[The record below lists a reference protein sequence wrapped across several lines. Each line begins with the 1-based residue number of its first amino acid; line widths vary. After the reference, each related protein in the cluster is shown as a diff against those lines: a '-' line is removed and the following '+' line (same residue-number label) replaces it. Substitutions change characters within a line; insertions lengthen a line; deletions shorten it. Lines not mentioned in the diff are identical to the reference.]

1 METKEY
7 TKPPSHHH
15 SKPVLCLLITA
26 GFLILTTICFF
37 IFNRWEII
45 ITLNGDSQTQIEYKE
60 TYTDKG
66 ATAIYRSS
74 LLPFIQKDV
83 KVNIEKNSVNT
94 ELLGTYT
101 VIYKA
106 EYKNVKNEASRT
118 VKVVDTTPPQ
128 LTLVENP
135 DSYTPYNHEY
145 EEEGYQAFD
154 LHDGDLSDQVNREI
168 KEDEVIYTVKDS
180 SGNKAKKIRKI
191 RYDDRTGPQFSFPNG
206 TDVTIYTGN
215 GFDGSYTAI
224 DDCDGDVTSLVS
236 ISGSVDPNIPGT
248 YTLTYT
254 VSDSHNNTTEL
265 TRTVTVRNR
274 PTNSNVNNVPAKTI
288 YLTFDDGPGAS
299 TGRLLD
305 ILDQY
310 NVKATF
316 FTTSMYGYTE
326 YIAEE
331 ARRGHTV
338 AVHTLTHNY
347 AQVYSSTDAYWADF
361 DAQNEVI
368 RQHTGS
374 TSNLFRFPGGS
385 SNTVSANYSQG
396 IMGRLV
402 DQSYEK
408 NLVYFDWN
416 VSSGDAGS
424 ITDTNVIIENI
435 KNGIT
440 ACTNAGVPSI
450 VLQHDYKS
458 FTVDAVE
465 PVILWALD
473 NGYEFAP
480 LSDQSYIVHH
490 GINN

>member
-1 METKEY
+1 MKIHKKRKIRPAIKVAIAAVT
-7 TKPPSHHH
+7 
-15 SKPVLCLLITA
+15 VMLVVTA
-26 GFLILTTICFF
+26 TLFA
-37 IFNRWEII
+37 FNRWQLDIE
-45 ITLNGDSQTQIEYKE
+45 LNGGDTIRVEYKE
-60 TYTDKG
+60 TFKDPG
-66 ATAIYRSS
+66 ARAAITGS
-74 LLPFIQKDV
+74 LIPFLETEAEV
-83 KVNIEKNSVNT
+83 KAVSGRVDTGKLGEYEITYESQHKN
-94 ELLGTYT
+94 LKQRKKRK
-101 VIYKA
+101 VI
-106 EYKNVKNEASRT
+106 VQ
-118 VKVVDTTPPQ
+118 DTTPPEII
-128 LTLVENP
+128 LTENP
-135 DSYTPYNHEY
+135 DSYTLYNHPY
-145 EEEGYQAFD
+145 EEEGFTATD
-154 LHDGDLSDQVNREI
+154 NHDGDITDHVKVEA
-168 KEDEVIYTVKDS
+168 DEEKVVYTVSDS
-180 SGNKAKKIRKI
+180 SNNTTTVTRKI

>member
-1 METKEY
+1 METHRKRKIR
-7 TKPPSHHH
+7 T
-15 SKPVLCLLITA
+15 PVKLAATALIITA
-26 GFLILTTICFF
+26 VVTIGLFA
-37 IFNRWEII
+37 FNRWQ
-45 ITLNGDSQTQIEYKE
+45 L
-60 TYTDKG
+60 
-66 ATAIYRSS
+66 
-74 LLPFIQKDV
+74 
-83 KVNIEKNSVNT
+83 NIELKGGETIRVEYRETFTDPGARAVVTGSLIPFLET
-94 ELLGTYT
+94 EVEVKAVSGNVDTGKLGEYEITYESSHRKLKQQKKRK
-101 VIYKA
+101 VIV
-106 EYKNVKNEASRT
+106 E
-118 VKVVDTTPPQ
+118 DTTPPEII
-128 LTLVENP
+128 LTENP
-135 DSYTPYNHEY
+135 DSYTLYNHPY
-145 EEEGYQAFD
+145 EEEGYTASD
-154 LHDGDLSDQVNREI
+154 NHDGDISDRVKVEA
-168 KEDEVIYTVKDS
+168 DEEKVVYTVSDS
-180 SGNKAKKIRKI
+180 SNNTTSVTRTI
-191 RYDDRTGPQFSFPNG
+191 RYDDRTGPQISFPDG
-206 TDVTIYTGN
+206 TDLTIYTGN
-215 GFDGSYTAI
+215 GFDAGYTAV

-236 ISGSVDPNIPGT
+236 VSGSVDPNTPGT

-265 TRTVTVRNR
+265 TRTITVRNR

-316 FTTSMYGYTE
+316 FTTSMYGYTD
-326 YIAEE
+326 YIGEE

-338 AVHTLTHNY
+338 AVHTLSHNY
-347 AQVYSSTDAYWADF
+347 ANVYSTTDAYWADF

-368 RQHTGS
+368 RQQTGN
-374 TSNLFRFPGGS
+374 TSSLFRFPGGS
-385 SNTVSANYSQG
+385 SNTVSANYCAG

-424 ITDTNVIIENI
+424 ITDTNVIIQNI

-465 PVILWALD
+465 PVIVWALE

-480 LSDQSYIVHH
+480 LSAESYIVHH
-490 GINN
+490 GLNN